1 MRYVFGHYVLD
12 TLRYELRQ
20 AGAVIPLRPQVFQ
33 VLAYLLAHRDRVV
46 LKQELLEHLWPG
58 QYVGD
63 AALNYSIME
72 VRKALG
78 DDGHIQRLL
87 RTVRGRGYR
96 FVAPVEVQDQMSS
109 ADLPQAVPLL
119 VAAPGPE
126 LPSTP
131 PVAGSPATADPA
143 SSAVPH
149 ADGEYKPVSALCC
162 ALADAPAL
170 AAQLGPEGLYQLLEV
185 VVGLAQEVLQA

>member
-1 MRYVFGHYVLD
+1 MLYVFGDYVLD
-12 TLRYELRQ
+12 TLCYELRQ

-33 VLAYLLAHRDRVV
+33 VLAYLLEHHDRVV

-63 AALNYSIME
+63 AAVNYSIME

-96 FVAPVEVQDQMSS
+96 FVAPVEVQDQRPSAIRRRRSPPGGGARCMSS
-109 ADLPQAVPLL
+109 HRPRLPLDLPRRP
-119 VAAPGPE
+119 
-126 LPSTP
+126 TP
-131 PVAGSPATADPA
+131 PVLPCLTPTGNTSRSA
-143 SSAVPH
+143 SSAVPW
-149 ADGEYKPVSALCC
+149 ATRQPWRRSWARRACISC
-162 ALADAPAL
+162 
-170 AAQLGPEGLYQLLEV
+170 
-185 VVGLAQEVLQA
+185 

>member
-20 AGAVIPLRPQVFQ
+20 AGVAIPLRPKVFQ
-33 VLAYLLAHRDRVV
+33 VLAYLLAHHDRVI

-58 QYVGD
+58 QYVGE
-63 AALNYSIME
+63 ATLNYSIME

-96 FVAPVEVQDQMSS
+96 FVAPVGVQDQRPA
-109 ADLPQAVPLL
+109 ADPPQAVPHL
-119 VAAPGPE
+119 AAEPPVRE
-126 LPSTP
+126 LPPPPPAADLPRRPTP
-131 PVAGSPATADPA
+131 PVMIRLTPTGNTSRSA
-143 SSAVPH
+143 SSAVP
-149 ADGEYKPVSALCC
+149 
-162 ALADAPAL
+162 
-170 AAQLGPEGLYQLLEV
+170 
-185 VVGLAQEVLQA
+185 

>member
-1 MRYVFGHYVLD
+1 MRYVFGDYVLD
-12 TLRYELRQ
+12 TLCYELRQ
-20 AGAVIPLRPQVFQ
+20 AGAAIPLRPKVFQ

-63 AALNYSIME
+63 AALNSCIME

-87 RTVRGRGYR
+87 RTVRERGYR
-96 FVAPVEVQDQMSS
+96 FVAPVEVQDQMPS
-109 ADLPQAVPLL
+109 ADPPQTVRSLAAEAL
-119 VAAPGPE
+119 VDE

-131 PVAGSPATADPA
+131 SAPVSPAAADPA
-143 SSAVPH
+143 SPAVPH
-149 ADGEYKPVSALCC
+149 ADGEYKPVSVLSC
-162 ALADAPAL
+162 ALADGPAR
-170 AAQLGPEGLYQLLEV
+170 V
-185 VVGLAQEVLQA
+185 R